1 MKQFQQRSKVQLPLL
16 LEKHEVQIQV
26 TTFLLEEK

>member
-1 MKQFQQRSKVQLPLL
+1 MKQFHQRSKVQLPLL
-16 LEKHEVQIQV
+16 LGKYEVQVQV